1 MAEYSV
7 YYGSGSRIYTW
18 LIVLLALVILGFA
31 SVASLRRRRSAR
43 EASGVNKGDVGQV
56 AEADDREHDRG
67 EDNPWRWRG
76 EEVEHAPNLIMR
88 MTVLDASRVRVS
100 LSTARWLCIAA
111 ACGATGA
118 ISAGGARTLLETAFR
133 RRRGCLCFPVGIS
146 PQEIVALAH

>member
-1 MAEYSV
+1 
-7 YYGSGSRIYTW
+7 
-18 LIVLLALVILGFA
+18 
-31 SVASLRRRRSAR
+31 
-43 EASGVNKGDVGQV
+43 
-56 AEADDREHDRG
+56 
-67 EDNPWRWRG
+67 
-76 EEVEHAPNLIMR
+76 VEHAPNLIMR